1 MKHSTLILIIM
12 LFTFMAG
19 FNGCSPDR
27 HEISFATL
35 LDEMID
41 RDNMA
46 KYPDPFFV
54 CLQASS
60 YDRRSVSPDS
70 AGWFANADRSNFI
83 RTEESN
89 GRVEQVLLDTD
100 GPGAIVRFWATFAG
114 YEKNGILRF
123 YFDGENEPEIE
134 GEPMDILSGE
144 ALTGKPLAAS
154 VSELTEYEKRGHNL
168 YLPIPY
174 RKHIKITYESP
185 DIANN
190 GGKPGTE
197 AFYYQVNHRTYDTGV
212 NVRTFRMSDLSENE
226 EKISDIQQKLQ
237 QRYRGTGE
245 PKDEKT
251 YGNEMQLQPG
261 DSASV
266 TIRGGQAIKKISLKV
281 QAADLPQA
289 LRSTVMTITFDGTA
303 TVWSPVGDF
312 FGTGYQLYPSETW
325 YQQVTEE
332 GDMEA
337 YWIMPFR
344 RNCTI
349 GFTNLGNQTVSL
361 TGFSV
366 VTKSWKWNRQSMY
379 FGASWRQYTE
389 DTGKPRDLN
398 YTTLEG
404 QGVLAGDGV
413 ALFDCNPGWWGE
425 GDEKIYV
432 DGETFPSHF
441 GTGTEDYYGYAW
453 CRDPVFTH
461 PFISQPAGYANRLV
475 GNTVDMRYRV
485 LDRIPFR
492 KSLRFDMELLHW
504 TKTIVNFSPVTYWY
518 IRPGGACKVDPSP
531 EEASKAVILK
541 RQDIFRPELAANDT
555 IQGEDLILVTG
566 SNERSAVTTFIL
578 PLRPRWQVL
587 EMHWAGAEPG
597 EEITVRFVS
606 ESAGT
611 YRITGRFSTGEDH
624 GTYYLSFN
632 DGKPP
637 ARINGYTLR
646 PYMKTVDLGMHSI
659 KEGENLIT
667 VRCTDPVSTR
677 EAGSVF
683 GLDFLTFLKD

>member
-1 MKHSTLILIIM
+1 MKQSTLILTI
-12 LFTFMAG
+12 LLVTVMAG
-19 FNGCSPDR
+19 FNGCSPNQ

-46 KYPDPFFV
+46 MYPDPYFV
-54 CLQASS
+54 CSQASS

-83 RTEESN
+83 RTEENN

-100 GPGAIVRFWATFAG
+100 GPGAIVRFWATFAA
-114 YEKNGILRF
+114 YEQKGILRF
-123 YFDGENEPEIE
+123 YFDGEAEPEIQ
-134 GEPMDILSGE
+134 GEPMSILSGA
-144 ALTGKPLAAS
+144 ALVGGPLAAS
-154 VSELTEYEKRGHNL
+154 VSELTEHGKRGHNL

-174 RKHIKITYESP
+174 GQHIKITYESP
-185 DIANN
+185 DVANN

-197 AFYYQVNHRTYDTGV
+197 AFYYQVNYRTYDAGTD
-212 NVRTFRMSDLSENE
+212 VRTFRMSDLSENE
-226 EKISDIQQKLQ
+226 KTLAGVQQKLQ
-237 QRYRGTGE
+237 LRYRGHEE
-245 PKDEKT
+245 PEKEKR
-251 YGNEMQLQPG
+251 YNDEMQLGPG
-261 DSASV
+261 DKSSV
-266 TIRGGQAIKKISLKV
+266 TIKGRQAVRAISLKV
-281 QAADLPQA
+281 QADDLPQA
-289 LRSTVMTITFDGTA
+289 LRSTVMTITFDGKT
-303 TVWSPVGDF
+303 TVWSPIGDF
-312 FGTGYQLYPSETW
+312 FGTGYQLYPSSTW

-332 GDMEA
+332 GDLEA

-344 RNCTI
+344 KSCTI
-349 GFTNLGNQTVSL
+349 EFTNLGNQPVSL
-361 TGFSV
+361 TDFSAA
-366 VTKSWKWNRQSMY
+366 TESWKWNRQSMY

-398 YTTLEG
+398 YTVLEG

-453 CRDPVFTH
+453 CRDPVFSH

-485 LDRIPFR
+485 LDKIPFR

-518 IRPGGACKVDPSP
+518 IRPGGKCMVEPSP
-531 EEASKAVILK
+531 EEASKDVILK
-541 RQDIFRPELAANDT
+541 RQDIFMPVLAENDT
-555 IQGEDLILVTG
+555 IQGEDLILVSG
-566 SNERSAVTTFIL
+566 GNDGSAVTTFIL
-578 PLRPRWQVL
+578 PRRPRWQVL
-587 EMHWAGAEPG
+587 EMHWAGAKAG
-597 EEITVRFVS
+597 DMITVKFVS
-606 ESAGT
+606 ERAGT

-637 ARINGYTLR
+637 VKINSYT
-646 PYMKTVDLGMHSI
+646 PGPDMKTVDLGMHTI

-667 VRCTDPVSTR
+667 VRCSGEIST
-677 EAGSVF
+677 GDTGPVF
-683 GLDFLTFLKD
+683 GLDYLTFLKD